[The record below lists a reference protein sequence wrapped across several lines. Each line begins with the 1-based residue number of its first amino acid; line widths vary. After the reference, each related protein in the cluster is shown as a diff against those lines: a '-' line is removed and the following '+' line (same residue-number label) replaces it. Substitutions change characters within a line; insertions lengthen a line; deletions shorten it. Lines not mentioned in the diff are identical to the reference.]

1 MLWDKGIFMEMEWG
15 NGLAEL
21 GAVWKKLS
29 EGGGE
34 VYVEPMLV
42 TTNFGRKINLLV
54 GALRYIR
61 Q

>member
-1 MLWDKGIFMEMEWG
+1 MEMEWG